1 MEMLPAHL
9 RSPRIK
15 IEVSKDII
23 NAAKPGDAA
32 HCMIAESIR
41 AEYPAARWVLVDLQS
56 IRFTDRGK
64 GSRYIYMTP
73 RAVQRRVV
81 NFEQGVKPAP
91 FSFLLAEGKVRA
103 VSKKPVKAASPKRRK
118 AAAKGQRIQKAR
130 IKPKST
136 VLADRQ
142 DIAPNHKRQFGIR
155 AL

>member
-1 MEMLPAHL
+1 MLPAHL
-9 RSPRIK
+9 RSPRVK
-15 IEVSKDII
+15 IQVSKDTI

-32 HCMIAESIR
+32 HCMIAESVR

-56 IRFTDRGK
+56 IRFTDREK
-64 GSRYIYMTP
+64 GFRYIYMTP
-73 RAVQRRVV
+73 RAVQRRLI

-91 FSFLLAEGKVRA
+91 FSFLLAEGKTRA
-103 VSKKPVKAASPKRRK
+103 VQKAPAIAASPKLHK
-118 AAAKGQRIQKAR
+118 AAAKGQKVQKAR
-130 IKPKST
+130 VKAKST